1 MTRTA
6 GATRGLLARL
16 LLLGLLLIGLGVVHT
31 LAHAD
36 AHDGIS
42 GHTTAR
48 HFDLAAADQE
58 PPTGCREHHRHET
71 GTSGE
76 ALHPTAAV
84 ATADP
89 DSLPEADCW
98 ASAPTGTWPVPSA
111 QLASGTTTDP
121 HGALPADGLLNCRAP
136 ISPHALGVLR
146 I

>member
-36 AHDGIS
+36 AHDGIG

-48 HFDLAAADQE
+48 HFDLAAADRE
-58 PPTGCREHHRHET
+58 PPNGHHGRET
-71 GTSGE
+71 DTSGE
-76 ALHPTAAV
+76 ALHPTTAV

-98 ASAPTGTWPVPSA
+98 ASAPTGTWPVPPA

>member
-36 AHDGIS
+36 AHDGIT
-42 GHTTAR
+42 GHTTAH

-58 PPTGCREHHRHET
+58 PSDGHHEGERD
-71 GTSGE
+71 TSGE
-76 ALHPTAAV
+76 ALHPMTAV
-84 ATADP
+84 GTADP

-98 ASAPTGTWPVPSA
+98 ASAPTGPWPVPPA
-111 QLASGTTTDP
+111 QLAAGTTTDP
-121 HGALPADGLLNCRAP
+121 HGAQLADGLLSCRAH

>member
-16 LLLGLLLIGLGVVHT
+16 LLLGLLLIGLGVIHT

-36 AHDGIS
+36 AHDGVTGPMIA
-42 GHTTAR
+42 H
-48 HFDLAAADQE
+48 HFDVAVADQE
-58 PPTGCREHHRHET
+58 PSNGHPGRET
-71 GTSGE
+71 DPFGE
-76 ALHPTAAV
+76 APHLTTVV

-98 ASAPTGTWPVPSA
+98 ASAPTGMWPVPPA

-121 HGALPADGLLNCRAP
+121 HGAPPADGLLSCRAHT
-136 ISPHALGVLR
+136 SPHALGVLR

>member
-36 AHDGIS
+36 AQDGVI
-42 GHTTAR
+42 GHTTA
-48 HFDLAAADQE
+48 HHVDLAAADQE
-58 PPTGCREHHRHET
+58 PSNGHHGPET
-71 GTSGE
+71 DTSGE
-76 ALHPTAAV
+76 ALHPTTAV
-84 ATADP
+84 AAADS

-98 ASAPTGTWPVPSA
+98 ASAPTGTWLVPPA
-111 QLASGTTTDP
+111 QLASATTADP
-121 HGALPADGLLNCRAP
+121 HGAPLADGLLSRRAHIP
-136 ISPHALGVLR
+136 PHALGVLR

>member
-36 AHDGIS
+36 AHDGVT
-42 GHTTAR
+42 GPTTA
-48 HFDLAAADQE
+48 HYFDLAAADQE
-58 PPTGCREHHRHET
+58 PSNGHHGRET
-71 GTSGE
+71 DTFGE
-76 ALHPTAAV
+76 ALHPTTAL
-84 ATADP
+84 ATADL

-98 ASAPTGTWPVPSA
+98 ASAPTGPWSVPPA
-111 QLASGTTTDP
+111 QLASGTTTEP
-121 HGALPADGLLNCRAP
+121 HGAQLADGLLSCRAH

>member
-6 GATRGLLARL
+6 GATRGPLARL

-36 AHDGIS
+36 AHDGIG
-42 GHTTAR
+42 GHKTAR
-48 HFDLAAADQE
+48 HFDLAAADQG
-58 PPTGCREHHRHET
+58 PSDGHHGRET
-71 GTSGE
+71 DTSGE
-76 ALHPTAAV
+76 APHPTTAV
-84 ATADP
+84 AAAAP

-98 ASAPTGTWPVPSA
+98 ASAPTAPWSVPPA

-121 HGALPADGLLNCRAP
+121 HGAPLADGLLSCRAHT
-136 ISPHALGVLR
+136 SPHALGVLR

>member
-16 LLLGLLLIGLGVVHT
+16 LLLGLLLIGLGVIHT

-36 AHDGIS
+36 AYDGVT
-42 GHTTAR
+42 GHSTAH

-58 PPTGCREHHRHET
+58 PANGPHGRETDTSVEAPHHT
-71 GTSGE
+71 T
-76 ALHPTAAV
+76 AV
-84 ATADP
+84 ASADP

-98 ASAPTGTWPVPSA
+98 ASAPTGAWSVPPA
-111 QLASGTTTDP
+111 QLAFGTMTDP
-121 HGALPADGLLNCRAP
+121 HVAPPADGLLSCRAP
-136 ISPHALGVLR
+136 TSPHALGVLR